1 MTLLDKVKAL
11 FAEETPKADTTF
23 VKTKDGLIF
32 LVKSA
37 ELNKD
42 AEIVLIDEAGAE
54 QAIEDGDYVLEDG
67 STITITKGKISDI
80 VEAKEEDSSETEASE
95 KVPLEEIKLEKLPA
109 GDYTLDNGD
118 SITVD
123 ENQVVVNWIKADAVK
138 EEPVIEEMRE
148 EPVTGEV
155 KMEEVN
161 PEIESLKTELE
172 KIKAELEAKELEL
185 NSTKES
191 FEKLKKAP
199 ATPSLDTR
207 KFEKAENRKDNTF
220 LSKVQEIT
228 NKK

>member
-11 FAEETPKADTTF
+11 FAEDAPKADTTF

-32 LVKSA
+32 LVKSP
-37 ELNKD
+37 ELKEEAD
-42 AEIVLIDEAGAE
+42 IVLIDEAGAE

-67 STITITKGKISDI
+67 TTLTITKGKVAVITPY
-80 VEAKEEDSSETEASE
+80 KEEQDEVATEETLA
-95 KVPLEEIKLEKLPA
+95 EEVELEKIPA
-109 GDYTLDNGD
+109 GEYTLDNGD
-118 SITVD
+118 SIVID
-123 ENQVVVNWIKADAVK
+123 ENQVVVNWIKADVAK

-148 EPVTGEV
+148 EPAT
-155 KMEEVN
+155 EEVN
-161 PEIESLKTELE
+161 MESVNQEMDSLKAELE
-172 KIKAELEAKELEL
+172 KVKAELEAKALEL

-191 FEKLKKAP
+191 FEKLKKEP
-199 ATPSLDTR
+199 ATTPLDTR